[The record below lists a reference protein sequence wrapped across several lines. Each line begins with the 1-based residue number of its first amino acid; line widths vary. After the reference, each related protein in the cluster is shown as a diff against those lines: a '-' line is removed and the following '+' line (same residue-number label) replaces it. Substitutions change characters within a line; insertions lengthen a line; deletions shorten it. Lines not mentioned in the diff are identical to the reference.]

1 MAIFFKKTSNSLYLK
16 NALILLLDSVI
27 KILAGFI
34 LTVLIARF
42 FGPGKFGD
50 INYVLAVVEI
60 LQIFV
65 LFGFDDIVLRDL
77 GQKNVADYI
86 ILGSAI
92 ILRVLFAA
100 IAYVVGIILFV
111 FFFGKSFLPLYLILG
126 LQLFFYVLY
135 ILKPWFQIHS
145 LNKYVAISSQICFW
159 VMAAAKVLVIVFN
172 IENLKIYASAI
183 ALSVFCE
190 VLCLYVFHAKY
201 GHGVTTWKA
210 DSSYQKRLL
219 SDSLPVVFQS
229 FAIIIYMKTD
239 QLMIGKMLNS
249 EELGIYS
256 IAVTISQ
263 VVYFLPGTLINA
275 FYPKIAEKARNKQPY
290 EDDVSTLGAVLII
303 PFILF
308 ALCCTFIIPYFIPL
322 IFGEAYAE
330 AGDVIKFHSW
340 AGVFVALGCANSY
353 WLVLNNLQRYSLYA
367 TIIGA
372 VFNFALNLI
381 FIPKFG
387 INGAAI
393 TTVLSQMMATFG
405 AYFFFKDKRSLKIR
419 TMCFCKIFT
428 FKLYKDILLMMKK

>member
-1 MAIFFKKTSNSLYLK
+1 MKELFRKTSNGLYVK
-16 NALILLLDSVI
+16 NALILMLDSVI
-27 KILAGFI
+27 KILAGFV

-77 GQKNVADYI
+77 GQKRVSEDI

-92 ILRVLFAA
+92 VLRVFFAA
-100 IAYVVGIILFV
+100 VTYIIGIVLFI
-111 FFFGKSFLPLYLILG
+111 FFFGKSYLPLYLILG
-126 LQLFFYVLY
+126 LQLFFYVFY
-135 ILKPWFQIHS
+135 ILKPWFQINS
-145 LNKYVAISSQICFW
+145 LNKYIALSSQICFW
-159 VMAAAKVLVIVFN
+159 FMSAAKLLVIILN
-172 IENLKIYASAI
+172 IENLKIYASAL

-190 VLCLYVFHAKY
+190 VLCLYLSHAKY
-201 GHGVTTWKA
+201 GHGITTWKA
-210 DSSYQKRLL
+210 NSSYQKKLL

-229 FAIIIYMKTD
+229 FAIVIYMKTD

-275 FYPKIAEKARNKQPY
+275 FYPKIAEKARNNQPY
-290 EDDVSTLGAVLII
+290 DDDVSALGAVLII

-308 ALCCTFIIPYFIPL
+308 ALCCTFVIPYFIPL
-322 IFGEAYAE
+322 FFGEAYVR
-330 AGDVIKFHSW
+330 AGDVIKLHSW
-340 AGVFVALGCANSY
+340 AGIFVAVGCANSY
-353 WLVLNNLQRYSLYA
+353 WLVLNNLQRYSLYS
-367 TIIGA
+367 TVIGA
-372 VFNFALNLI
+372 VFNLVLNFI

-405 AYFFFKDKRSLKIR
+405 AYLFFKDKRSLKIR
-419 TMCFCKIFT
+419 AMCFCKIFT
-428 FKLYKDILLMMKK
+428 LKLYRDILLMLKK